1 MWRLKSNYL
10 WETGPE
16 EGARPLAKWFTLRA
30 ILFYRL
36 LNSLDHSKICMYYSA
51 FERKNC
57 CPARLP
63 SAFWT
68 LWYIWGMLPFRIR
81 LKSYFSA
88 WGQMKWVGKKGG
100 LSSVPPSNFSLPL
113 IAAKAFKCKIY
124 IYIYIRGET
133 AWASLDV
140 PKLEERGRRSWG
152 SAAKGRNFHLYEKL
166 FKNIWCSPDAE
177 IECVRRVVP
186 NASRCKVK
194 GLSPLQGQVICRII
208 VTHYSY
214 EDDSS
219 ELDKIVHYRLFT
231 FSANNLKSLMVLT
244 VTAVSRSISN
254 IAHGRSCVSLVH
266 STLVPP

>member
-124 IYIYIRGET
+124 IYIYISE
-133 AWASLDV
+133 V
-140 PKLEERGRRSWG
+140 KLHERVSMCPNWKKEAEEAEVQLRREGTFTCMRNYSRTSGVVQMQRWNVWGVWCQTPAGARWKDSHLSRGRW
-152 SAAKGRNFHLYEKL
+152 SAG
-166 FKNIWCSPDAE
+166 
-177 IECVRRVVP
+177 
-186 NASRCKVK
+186 
-194 GLSPLQGQVICRII
+194 
-208 VTHYSY
+208 
-214 EDDSS
+214 
-219 ELDKIVHYRLFT
+219 
-231 FSANNLKSLMVLT
+231 
-244 VTAVSRSISN
+244 
-254 IAHGRSCVSLVH
+254 
-266 STLVPP
+266 

>member
-68 LWYIWGMLPFRIR
+68 LWCIWGMLPFRIR

-88 WGQMKWVGKKGG
+88 WGQMKWVGEKEGAFLASLPRTFHRPSLQRR
-100 LSSVPPSNFSLPL
+100 LSS
-113 IAAKAFKCKIY
+113 AKYTHIY
-124 IYIYIRGET
+124 IYISEG
-133 AWASLDV
+133 
-140 PKLEERGRRSWG
+140 KLHEHVSMYPNWKKEAEEAEVQLRREGTFTCMRNYSRTSGGVQMQRWNVWGVWCQTPAGARWKDSHLSRGRW
-152 SAAKGRNFHLYEKL
+152 SAG
-166 FKNIWCSPDAE
+166 
-177 IECVRRVVP
+177 
-186 NASRCKVK
+186 
-194 GLSPLQGQVICRII
+194 
-208 VTHYSY
+208 
-214 EDDSS
+214 
-219 ELDKIVHYRLFT
+219 
-231 FSANNLKSLMVLT
+231 
-244 VTAVSRSISN
+244 
-254 IAHGRSCVSLVH
+254 
-266 STLVPP
+266 

>member
-68 LWYIWGMLPFRIR
+68 LWCIWGMLPFRIR

-88 WGQMKWVGKKGG
+88 WGQMKWVGKKEGAFLASLPRTFHHPSLQRR
-100 LSSVPPSNFSLPL
+100 LSSAKYTHTHIYQRGNCMSMSRCTRIGRKRQKKLRFSCEGKELSPVWEIIQEHLVESRCRDGMCEACGAKRQQVQGERTLTSPGAGDLQDNSYPL
-113 IAAKAFKCKIY
+113 
-124 IYIYIRGET
+124 
-133 AWASLDV
+133 L
-140 PKLEERGRRSWG
+140 LGRRLFRVEQNCALQTLYILSEQFKILNG
-152 SAAKGRNFHLYEKL
+152 SDCD
-166 FKNIWCSPDAE
+166 CSQQ
-177 IECVRRVVP
+177 I
-186 NASRCKVK
+186 
-194 GLSPLQGQVICRII
+194 
-208 VTHYSY
+208 Y
-214 EDDSS
+214 
-219 ELDKIVHYRLFT
+219 
-231 FSANNLKSLMVLT
+231 
-244 VTAVSRSISN
+244 
-254 IAHGRSCVSLVH
+254 
-266 STLVPP
+266 